1 MVQNLSIEQN
11 RTALIVVDVQ
21 NGFIT
26 GNLAVLGADKIIPLI
41 NQLAR
46 QFHHVILTQDY
57 HPANHISFFDNH
69 VDKQPFESI
78 RLPYG
83 EQILWPRHCV
93 QGTADADFHQDLDI
107 THAELIIRKGYQQAV
122 DSYSAFVEADGT
134 YTGLAGYLQQRG
146 IDTLYLVGIATDY
159 CVAWTA
165 MDAVKLGFD
174 CTVVQEA
181 TAAIDKDGSLQ
192 VAMRQMQ
199 HLGVK
204 II

>member
-1 MVQNLSIEQN
+1 MQNLSIEQN

-78 RLPYG
+78 CLPYG

-107 THAELIIRKGYQQAV
+107 AHAELIIRKGYQQAV

-134 YTGLAGYLQQRG
+134 YTGLAGYLRQRG
-146 IDTLYLVGIATDY
+146 IDTLYLVGVATDY

-174 CTVVQEA
+174 CTVIQEA

>member
-1 MVQNLSIEQN
+1 MQNLSIEQN

-174 CTVVQEA
+174 CTVIQEA

>member
-1 MVQNLSIEQN
+1 MEQN

>member
-1 MVQNLSIEQN
+1 MQNLSIEQN

>member
-1 MVQNLSIEQN
+1 MQNLSIEQN

-78 RLPYG
+78 CLPYG

-146 IDTLYLVGIATDY
+146 IDTLYLVGVATDY

-174 CTVVQEA
+174 CTVIQEA

-199 HLGVK
+199 QLGVK

>member
-174 CTVVQEA
+174 CTVIQEA